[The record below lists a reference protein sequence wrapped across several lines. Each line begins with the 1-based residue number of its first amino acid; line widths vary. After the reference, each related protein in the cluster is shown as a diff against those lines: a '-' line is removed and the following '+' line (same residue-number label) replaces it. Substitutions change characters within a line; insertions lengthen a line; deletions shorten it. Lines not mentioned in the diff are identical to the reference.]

1 MTTRKIVLLAIF
13 FALLAVCIVQGVLG
27 SINPVKII
35 KTDATPDTIT
45 ISTATEQTVLSLN
58 NGSWFIGDDNYVATK
73 TDVDSM
79 IKAIKEIKVLDKVGR
94 VGSAQDEKYNLTDE
108 KARTVTAVKAGK
120 EIAVIRIGKTTSTNA
135 QTYACVNGKNDI
147 YLLSGNLVSTFS
159 KSAAELRSKTI
170 YTVEE
175 NDFVSAQVT
184 KGSRTWGIEKNPN
197 DKNSWILTG
206 AAPEMQLDQEL
217 ARSWVQSICFMN
229 INSWIDDGT
238 PLPANKLT
246 SFQMQI
252 KSGATIVV
260 DIYEQPAG
268 DDTKYIGTCNLTPH
282 KFDLT
287 KYLTEKFAKDCTEL
301 QTK

>member
-1 MTTRKIVLLAIF
+1 MTTRKIVLLAVF

-135 QTYACVNGKNDI
+135 QT
-147 YLLSGNLVSTFS
+147 
-159 KSAAELRSKTI
+159 
-170 YTVEE
+170 
-175 NDFVSAQVT
+175 
-184 KGSRTWGIEKNPN
+184 
-197 DKNSWILTG
+197 
-206 AAPEMQLDQEL
+206 
-217 ARSWVQSICFMN
+217 
-229 INSWIDDGT
+229 
-238 PLPANKLT
+238 
-246 SFQMQI
+246 
-252 KSGATIVV
+252 
-260 DIYEQPAG
+260 
-268 DDTKYIGTCNLTPH
+268 
-282 KFDLT
+282 
-287 KYLTEKFAKDCTEL
+287 
-301 QTK
+301 